1 MNKNTRYIKLKNT
14 F

>member
-1 MNKNTRYIKLKNT
+1 MIKLQ

>member
-1 MNKNTRYIKLKNT
+1 LIKLQ